1 MKACEVLTAS
11 EQLVITLSPEK
22 TRICLE
28 GVHFDEPAFVQCLI
42 NRDRKLLIFRR
53 CGKRDYGAT
62 ALEHSEG
69 EIGSYIGAAN
79 AFFWR
84 LYRIMGLASGCA
96 CRLKSETDMQLE
108 APGYVFDL
116 ANAEVLRD
124 EGMNDRERESIIINH

>member
-28 GVHFDEPAFVQCLI
+28 GVHFDEPAYVQCLI
-42 NRDRKLLIFRR
+42 NKDKKLLIFRR
-53 CGKRDYGAT
+53 CGKKDYGAT
-62 ALEHSEG
+62 PLEHSEG
-69 EIGSYIGAAN
+69 ENNSYIGAAN
-79 AFFWR
+79 VFFWR
-84 LYRIMGLASGCA
+84 LYRIMGLGHSCA

-116 ANAEVLRD
+116 TKAEVLHD
-124 EGMNDRERESIIINH
+124 EGMNDREREPVTINH